1 MIVLASLAVATI
13 FLHASIQDFTSSTVV
28 TTIATTTASLS
39 EVYFPSVIL
48 CSINQIRKSLFT
60 VSQILTGRFLDLILE
75 FGSQQNWRHQAPAA
89 DLLLWS
95 VPQPDGGGER
105 DHHSVRFQVRWEET
119 GRASCFSFREKVV
132 KKLMLH
138 WHLISDTNS
147 TDWWVSVDWETAVT
161 EWSLSGPVME
171 WENDISVINRTKPH

>member
-60 VSQILTGRFLDLILE
+60 VSQILTGSFLDFIFRVWKSTELKTS
-75 FGSQQNWRHQAPAA
+75 GSCCRP
-89 DLLLWS
+89 
-95 VPQPDGGGER
+95 
-105 DHHSVRFQVRWEET
+105 
-119 GRASCFSFREKVV
+119 
-132 KKLMLH
+132 
-138 WHLISDTNS
+138 S
-147 TDWWVSVDWETAVT
+147 TLV
-161 EWSLSGPVME
+161 GP
-171 WENDISVINRTKPH
+171 ST

>member
-60 VSQILTGRFLDLILE
+60 VSLQSRPELSE
-75 FGSQQNWRHQAPAA
+75 MSA
-89 DLLLWS
+89 
-95 VPQPDGGGER
+95 
-105 DHHSVRFQVRWEET
+105 
-119 GRASCFSFREKVV
+119 FSFSEPG
-132 KKLMLH
+132 
-138 WHLISDTNS
+138 SEQN
-147 TDWWVSVDWETAVT
+147 
-161 EWSLSGPVME
+161 
-171 WENDISVINRTKPH
+171 

>member
-60 VSQILTGRFLDLILE
+60 VSLQGRQE
-75 FGSQQNWRHQAPAA
+75 PSEMSA
-89 DLLLWS
+89 
-95 VPQPDGGGER
+95 
-105 DHHSVRFQVRWEET
+105 
-119 GRASCFSFREKVV
+119 FSFAEPG
-132 KKLMLH
+132 
-138 WHLISDTNS
+138 SEQN
-147 TDWWVSVDWETAVT
+147 
-161 EWSLSGPVME
+161 
-171 WENDISVINRTKPH
+171 

>member
-60 VSQILTGRFLDLILE
+60 VSL
-75 FGSQQNWRHQAPAA
+75 
-89 DLLLWS
+89 
-95 VPQPDGGGER
+95 
-105 DHHSVRFQVRWEET
+105 HSRPELSEMST
-119 GRASCFSFREKVV
+119 FSFAEPRSEQ
-132 KKLMLH
+132 
-138 WHLISDTNS
+138 N
-147 TDWWVSVDWETAVT
+147 
-161 EWSLSGPVME
+161 
-171 WENDISVINRTKPH
+171 

>member
-60 VSQILTGRFLDLILE
+60 VSLHSRLE
-75 FGSQQNWRHQAPAA
+75 LSGTSAFSFAEPGSEQNWGHSASPT
-89 DLLLWS
+89 DILLRPLGE
-95 VPQPDGGGER
+95 PDRSGAES
-105 DHHSVRFQVRWEET
+105 DHSVRFQVRWQSPDGSVCNLVIAGRKLSRNSCCT
-119 GRASCFSFREKVV
+119 GTSSQTQTPQTGKLFLVSLQTGKPPRNAKRLCGFR
-132 KKLMLH
+132 
-138 WHLISDTNS
+138 
-147 TDWWVSVDWETAVT
+147 
-161 EWSLSGPVME
+161 
-171 WENDISVINRTKPH
+171 

>member
-60 VSQILTGRFLDLILE
+60 VSLHSRLE
-75 FGSQQNWRHQAPAA
+75 LSGMSA
-89 DLLLWS
+89 
-95 VPQPDGGGER
+95 
-105 DHHSVRFQVRWEET
+105 
-119 GRASCFSFREKVV
+119 FSFAE
-132 KKLMLH
+132 LG
-138 WHLISDTNS
+138 SEQN
-147 TDWWVSVDWETAVT
+147 
-161 EWSLSGPVME
+161 
-171 WENDISVINRTKPH
+171 